1 MRIDKTIFA
10 LVALVLATA
19 VHAGERRL
27 ALDDFRDRM
36 KGGWVG
42 QMVGVA
48 WGMPTEFKFNDVMI
62 PADKVPVWSSD
73 MPLKMAY
80 NNDDLYVEMTFLRTL
95 EQHGLD
101 ASIRQ
106 AGIDFANSE
115 YALWCANRAGRI
127 NLRKGI
133 APPDSS
139 HPKFNTCPNDI
150 DYQIEADYA
159 GLISPGCPQEAIR
172 LGDVFGR
179 LMNYGDG
186 VYAGQF
192 VGALY
197 AEAFFTSDVD
207 RLLDAGLAAIP
218 SESEYARMVRNV
230 RAWHKE
236 NPDDWTTCWARIRA
250 TYSKKSNPAMKDSNG
265 GIDVRLNGAAV
276 VLGLVYGQGDPDRS
290 MALSMRCGWDSD
302 CNPSTVGGILMTAR
316 GFKALP
322 AKYTEKLSY
331 DTCFTYT
338 AYNLPKLFAVC
349 EKLARQVVV
358 RHGGRI
364 EKDADGREW
373 FVIPDAKPVPGRYTP
388 SWAAPAPAGARFTE
402 EEMKLVRHR
411 LQLPN
416 ARDLQDPDPTVRV
429 QKALDALWP
438 GWKTSKN
445 APDMHPGFV
454 DCVETTTGELYGA
467 VRTHPPK
474 RGESVVLSRRL
485 KVPAGNPTLHF
496 AVVNAPG
503 GDFRLVVKV
512 DGAAILATRV
522 GDYQK
527 NWRGQCHAYD
537 ISLEPWSGREVTI
550 ELVNEPTDWLN
561 EAATW
566 HDVRITANS
575 GNL

>member
-1 MRIDKTIFA
+1 MSFNRTIFA
-10 LVALVLATA
+10 VAALAAAVLQ
-19 VHAGERRL
+19 AGERRL
-27 ALDDFRDRM
+27 SLDDFRDRM

-42 QMVGVA
+42 QMVGVS
-48 WGMPTEFKFNDVMI
+48 WGMPTEFKFNDVVI
-62 PADKVPVWSSD
+62 PADKVPAWSSD
-73 MPLKMAY
+73 MPRNMAY

-95 EQHGLD
+95 EQYGLD
-101 ASIRQ
+101 VSIRQ

-115 YALWCANRAGRI
+115 YALWCANRAGRM

-139 HPKFNTCPNDI
+139 HPKFNGCPNDI

-159 GLISPGCPQEAIR
+159 GLIAPGCPQEAIR
-172 LGDVFGR
+172 LGNVFGR
-179 LMNYGDG
+179 LMNFGDG
-186 VYAGQF
+186 VHAGQF

-218 SESEYARMVRNV
+218 SESEYAQMVRNV

-236 NPDDWTTCWARIRA
+236 SPNDWTKCWERIRA
-250 TYSKKSNPAMKDSNG
+250 TYTKSGNPAMKDSNG
-265 GIDVRLNGAAV
+265 GIDARLNGAAV
-276 VLGLVYGQGDPDRS
+276 VLGLVYGQGDLDKS
-290 MALSMRCGWDSD
+290 MLLSMRCGWDSD
-302 CNPSTVGGILMTAR
+302 CNPSTVGGVLMTAR

-331 DTCFTYT
+331 DVHFSYT

-349 EKLARQVVV
+349 EKLARQIVV

-364 EKDADGREW
+364 EKDAEGREW
-373 FVIPDAKPVPGRYTP
+373 FVLPDAKPVPDAYCP
-388 SWAAPAPAGARFTE
+388 SWRAPAPAGARYAK
-402 EEMKLVRHR
+402 EEMKAVRHP
-411 LQLPN
+411 LTLPD
-416 ARDLQDPDPTVRV
+416 ARSLEDPDPTVRV

-438 GWKTSKN
+438 GWKTSRN
-445 APDMHPGFV
+445 APDMHPGYV
-454 DCVETTTGELYGA
+454 DCVDSTGGELFGA

-474 RGESVVLSRRL
+474 QGEAVTLSRRL

-496 AVVNAPG
+496 AVLNAPG
-503 GDFRLVVKV
+503 GDFRLRVKV
-512 DGAAILATRV
+512 DGAAILSTRI
-522 GDYQK
+522 GDYQG
-527 NWRGQCHAYD
+527 NWQGQHHAYD
-537 ISLEPWSGREVTI
+537 ISLEPWTGREVTV
-550 ELVNEPTDWLN
+550 ELVNEPTGWVN
-561 EAATW
+561 EAAVW